1 MPRAAILY
9 SSVTGNTRR
18 VAEALAGAS
27 GDPVFPVGMAPDPA
41 EFDILALGFWVR
53 RGMPDEKSQALWR
66 AITGKR
72 VFFFGTMGVWPDS
85 PHAMRCRA
93 GAEALLRGGG
103 NHVLGSFLCQGR
115 VSPQV
120 LRISEMR
127 GNHPMTEER
136 RRRLEEAA
144 HHPDDGDLA
153 AACRAWLEARS
164 LAGCAACGEG
174 REDLPAG
181 IGVLPA

>member
-18 VAEALAGAS
+18 VAEALAGAT
-27 GDPVFPVGMAPDPA
+27 GDPLFPVTGAPDPA
-41 EFDILALGFWVR
+41 GFDILALGFWVR

-66 AITGKR
+66 RITGKP

-85 PHAMRCRA
+85 PHAGRCRA
-93 GAEALLRGGG
+93 GAEALLREGG
-103 NHVLGSFLCQGR
+103 NRVLGSFFCQGR
-115 VSPQV
+115 VSPQI
-120 LRISEMR
+120 LKISEMR
-127 GNHPMTEER
+127 GRHPMTEER

-144 HHPDDGDLA
+144 RHPDDGDLA

-164 LAGCAACGEG
+164 LAGCGDG
-174 REDLPAG
+174 REGVPAG
-181 IGVLPA
+181 AGGPPA